1 MPANDEFTPD
11 HPLPLFLSHQADRP
25 EARGSSPILKASILL
40 IAATVIGGAIAIW
53 LGNPVK
59 VPADVTASLTKI
71 SGLRPGTDQ
80 PSPIV
85 QSPPEAQASPPTARG
100 VASANEI
107 PASFDTPDRNQNE
120 TAEAPSGALLKQF
133 QAWSAEQDARAHIE
147 PEQPAQ
153 DARAQASQDAP
164 ASVRHRK
171 VRTVQNVRADTRPPR
186 DPHARVRRDQH
197 ARVQVRP
204 VQDARAQDQS
214 QQNTQAPSLVQSLGW
229 WRQ

>member
-1 MPANDEFTPD
+1 MPANDDFTPD
-11 HPLPLFLSHQADRP
+11 HPLPLFLSHYADRP
-25 EARGSSPILKASILL
+25 EERGSSPILKASVLL
-40 IAATVIGGAIAIW
+40 IAATAIGGAIAIW

-59 VPADVTASLTKI
+59 VLADVTASLTKI
-71 SGLRPGTDQ
+71 SGLRPGTDL
-80 PSPIV
+80 PSPKV

-107 PASFDTPDRNQNE
+107 PATFDPPDRNQNE

-133 QAWSAEQDARAHIE
+133 QAWSAEQDARAHVE

-153 DARAQASQDAP
+153 DARAQALQDAP
-164 ASVRHRK
+164 APARHRK
-171 VRTVQNVRADTRPPR
+171 VRTVQNVRADNRPLR

-197 ARVQVRP
+197 ARAQVRP
-204 VQDARAQDQS
+204 AQDARAQDQS
-214 QQNTQAPSLVQSLGW
+214 EQSSQAPSLMQSLGW